1 MFLLLPQAALIRET
15 LLPGEWDV
23 LVTSYEMCIRE
34 KAVLKKFAWRY
45 LVIDEAHR
53 IKNEKSK
60 VFIILHASFTP
71 LHFVGFCSIS
81 FFLPRLFISSLLS
94 NDLPILGFSQC
105 YAKV

>member
-60 VFIILHASFTP
+60 VLIIMHASFAP
-71 LHFVGFCSIS
+71 VHLIGFYPIPC
-81 FFLPRLFISSLLS
+81 FLLRLLFYHY
-94 NDLPILGFSQC
+94 NDLPILGFFSFLD
-105 YAKV
+105 

>member
-1 MFLLLPQAALIRET
+1 MLIRET

-34 KAVLKKFAWRY
+34 KAVLKKFAWRD

-60 VFIILHASFTP
+60 VFN
-71 LHFVGFCSIS
+71 GDMW
-81 FFLPRLFISSLLS
+81 
-94 NDLPILGFSQC
+94 N
-105 YAKV
+105 